1 MAGPIYVFSAN
12 GRTDAW
18 YQLSDEE
25 RESLMDEVRANA
37 EEVGTKVILS
47 CNSKWASDAWDFFRV
62 EEYPDIE
69 TLQKHIELDN
79 ELDWFRYVEGMS
91 ILGTKWEPPS

>member
-25 RESLMDEVRANA
+25 RESLMERVRANA
-37 EEVGTKVILS
+37 EEVDEEIIIGCES
-47 CNSKWASDAWDFFRV
+47 RWASDEWDFFLV
-62 EEYPDIE
+62 PDYSDIGALQRE
-69 TLQKHIELDN
+69 TQLNN
-79 ELDWFRYVEGMS
+79 ELNWFRYLEATS
-91 ILGTKWEPPS
+91 ILATKWEPPS